1 MLKTRPPCG
10 AAPLAS
16 DRLMKPNFA
25 LILSMEG
32 IALLQRAASG
42 WALVGE
48 AAPESADL
56 AGEMATLR
64 AMADRLE
71 PAPTFK
77 IVIPNDQIR
86 YVSVPAGAP
95 DPETRRQLVAQAL
108 DGQTPYAL
116 DELVTDSIVT
126 GKMLQIAAVA
136 IDTLQEADEFARGF
150 GFQPVCFA
158 AMPETRDYAG
168 EPYFGTA
175 HDVPA
180 DIHVEQ
186 DAVAIRVNGRVQ
198 MPDDAASAETAAG
211 AAKADEGPVSFV
223 SRRGRDD
230 APAKAAAASDAASP
244 ADPPLDPAKTDPG
257 TDLRDAKD
265 ATRIT
270 LSPPETDFRTPT
282 QIEDAPKG
290 PGFAARI
297 SGSFAGV
304 TGALA
309 GLRARR
315 AARKEPAIENPVF
328 AAQDALRDTVDAPSG
343 QEVAP
348 EQVPA
353 TETVEQTPDTSKP
366 AAKKPAKSRRKGKA
380 KDPAPAKDV
389 TPPAVEDPVSIAP
402 ESVVSESTA
411 PEGIPADA
419 PRVVG
424 SLTAE
429 ERKKEAERLTVFGAR
444 NGASYDTDTG
454 KPAMA
459 AAIVL
464 AVFLLGTA
472 GWAAIF
478 LNDDLAPFFGASDE
492 AAETEE
498 AIAAAPAPDSQGQDQ
513 REDRAV
519 TAPEPLSTGEAT
531 GDDAVSPLIVTE
543 AVEEAESQENAAE
556 TAVPGPEAAEQAE
569 TATDGD
575 GQELPAQDPA
585 TDPSIDPGAEAR
597 YAATGIWQQS
607 PDQLDSDAP
616 GAQASPDAGDDPAS
630 VADNAGPEGAPRQV
644 PQLSLS
650 QLEPDA
656 LPAPPGPPAT
666 QGRRYVMDDRGLV
679 IATPEGAETP
689 AGILVFTGAPPLT
702 PPTRP
707 GTQDDAALRPAP
719 TETPADSATES
730 PATDVATAGDPAPST
745 TVADATEETPAA
757 AGTTDTAAEEVAEES
772 QVVIAARPVKRPQP
786 RPFAEPDAVQQAVA
800 EATADTGLAPAAS
813 LASAAIQP
821 NTGSALIEDAVR
833 ASLSAGLASG
843 AGSGAGAATDEAI
856 TEDDGEPELEPT
868 FTALRPLNRPSNI
881 QEIAAAARTTPVAP
895 PSVEP
900 NVPSSASVTRQAT
913 LRNAIN
919 LNRIN
924 LIGVY
929 GQPSDRR
936 ALVRLSNG
944 RYRKVKVG
952 DRIDGGR
959 VLAIGDASLRYQKN
973 GRNLTLDMPK
983 G

>member
-64 AMADRLE
+64 AMADRLD

-198 MPDDAASAETAAG
+198 MPDDAASADTAAG

-230 APAKAAAASDAASP
+230 TPAKA
-244 ADPPLDPAKTDPG
+244 PPHPT
-257 TDLRDAKD
+257 
-265 ATRIT
+265 
-270 LSPPETDFRTPT
+270 PPPRP
-282 QIEDAPKG
+282 I
-290 PGFAARI
+290 R
-297 SGSFAGV
+297 
-304 TGALA
+304 L
-309 GLRARR
+309 
-315 AARKEPAIENPVF
+315 F
-328 AAQDALRDTVDAPSG
+328 AAQDALRDTADEPSG
-343 QEVAP
+343 PEVAP
-348 EQVPA
+348 APAQAPA
-353 TETVEQTPDTSKP
+353 TETVEQTPDTPKP

-402 ESVVSESTA
+402 KSTA
-411 PEGIPADA
+411 PESIVPEGIPADA

-444 NGASYDTDTG
+444 NGASYDTGTG

-498 AIAAAPAPDSQGQDQ
+498 AIAAAPAPDSQSQDQ
-513 REDRAV
+513 REDQAV

-543 AVEEAESQENAAE
+543 AVEEAESQEDAAE

-585 TDPSIDPGAEAR
+585 TDPSNDPGAEAR

-650 QLEPDA
+650 TLEPDA

-719 TETPADSATES
+719 AETPADSATKN
-730 PATDVATAGDPAPST
+730 PATDVATAGDSAPST

-757 AGTTDTAAEEVAEES
+757 AGTSDTAATEEVAEEP
-772 QVVIAARPVKRPQP
+772 QAVIAARPVKRPQP

-895 PSVEP
+895 PSEG
-900 NVPSSASVTRQAT
+900 R
-913 LRNAIN
+913 
-919 LNRIN
+919 
-924 LIGVY
+924 G
-929 GQPSDRR
+929 SD
-936 ALVRLSNG
+936 
-944 RYRKVKVG
+944 
-952 DRIDGGR
+952 
-959 VLAIGDASLRYQKN
+959 
-973 GRNLTLDMPK
+973 
-983 G
+983 

>member
-1 MLKTRPPCG
+1 
-10 AAPLAS
+10 
-16 DRLMKPNFA
+16 MKPNFA

-64 AMADRLE
+64 AMADRLD

-86 YVSVPAGAP
+86 YVSVPVGAP

-198 MPDDAASAETAAG
+198 MPEDAASADTAAA

-230 APAKAAAASDAASP
+230 TPAKAAAASDAATP
-244 ADPPLDPAKTDPG
+244 ADPPLDPANADPG

-290 PGFAARI
+290 PGLAARI
-297 SGSFAGV
+297 SGSLAGV

-343 QEVAP
+343 PEVSPAP
-348 EQVPA
+348 APAKVPA
-353 TETVEQTPDTSKP
+353 TETVEQTPDAPEP

-380 KDPAPAKDV
+380 RDPAPAKDA
-389 TPPAVEDPVSIAP
+389 TPPAVEDPESTVPVSI
-402 ESVVSESTA
+402 A

-498 AIAAAPAPDSQGQDQ
+498 AIAAAPATDSQGQDQ
-513 REDRAV
+513 REDQAV

-616 GAQASPDAGDDPAS
+616 GAQASPDAGDDPSA
-630 VADNAGPEGAPRQV
+630 VADNAGLESAPRQV

-650 QLEPDA
+650 TLEPDA

-719 TETPADSATES
+719 AETPADSATNN
-730 PATDVATAGDPAPST
+730 PATDVANAGDPAPST

-757 AGTTDTAAEEVAEES
+757 TGTSDTAAEEVAEEP

-843 AGSGAGAATDEAI
+843 AATAADEAI